1 MVGDSYI
8 PSRGDVIIINCNP
21 QIGNEQAGRR
31 PALVLSQQLYTKA
44 SGMVIICPITNT
56 KGLHSLEIE
65 IPKNHK
71 TSGVIIADQIKSF
84 DFFKRNG
91 VFHDKLPDKLV
102 IKVIEIQS
110 KIIGFK
116 IG

>member
-1 MVGDSYI
+1 MLNNLYL

-21 QIGNEQAGRR
+21 QIVNEQAGRR

-44 SGMVIICPITNT
+44 SNMVIICPITNT

-65 IPKNHK
+65 IPNGHK
-71 TSGVIIADQIKSF
+71 TTGVIIADQIKSF

-91 VFHDKLPDKLV
+91 VFFERLPDRLV
-102 IKVIEIQS
+102 IRVIEIQS

-116 IG
+116 LA